1 MVNKR
6 IRFAVK
12 WRRSGL
18 GLRLGVFAIVLALFI
33 ALIFLQQDRQ
43 ESADSGGRFLIYS
56 LVNLNVIL
64 LLVFAFLIGRNI
76 VKLVFDRRRNI
87 FGSKL
92 RSRLVIA
99 FTSLVIIPS
108 IFIFLFASGLITRA
122 MEGWFSEPVEV
133 AITGAV
139 DIAKT
144 HFQISKRYLQ
154 SISEM
159 VVDQATS
166 RFKSAP
172 NRVLSKESNEKFLS
186 DLETVRK
193 NWGLFSIRIIK
204 PEGEVLA
211 EVFNPTSSIE
221 NFSEPALKPESY
233 RELPRPVSLVQLEEK
248 EARQFLRSYRSVEI
262 QGEEFLVVCTLRITP
277 EMTQTMENV
286 NSSYRRYEELKF
298 YKGPLKFS
306 NILTLAL
313 FTTLL
318 LFSAI
323 WLAFYLARDLT
334 GPIMRLAEATR
345 FVAQGRYDF
354 RLKEQGDDE
363 LGLLVKSFNQMTSEI
378 KTTQQ
383 QSEERRLYLETVLS
397 SLAVSVVSLDF
408 NLRVLALNFPAS
420 RMLGIA
426 DIEKAIGKT
435 LWDIVPKGIHAALE
449 SLFDSEVAREST
461 SEGGFVLEKQ
471 FSLDLRGQR
480 MEILATVAK
489 TFDSMKRLSGYVLL
503 FDDLTELARAQ
514 QYAAWRDVAQRVAHE
529 IKNPLTPIQL
539 SAQRLQRLVGTP
551 GLSSEVNAKVT
562 DCTQAIIENVDSI
575 KRLTNEFSQF
585 TRMPR
590 AEFEGVDLNRLLS
603 DTIQTYAEGNPAV
616 VFQFIADSKIPEAR
630 IDREQVRRCLINL
643 IDNALEAL
651 RKDESN
657 QSPRVIVQSNYDSAR
672 KRIVFEVQDNGPG
685 VKSEAKSK
693 IFEPHVSSKPEG
705 GGLGLAIVSSILSD
719 HEGSIRVK
727 DNLPRGACFIVELPV
742 QPSQHTLRRF
752 ERD

>member
-18 GLRLGVFAIVLALFI
+18 GLRLAVFALALALFI

-43 ESADSGGRFLIYS
+43 QGSDSGGSFLIYS
-56 LVNLNVIL
+56 LVNLNIVL

-108 IFIFLFASGLITRA
+108 IFIFLFASGQIVRA

-144 HFQISKRYLQ
+144 HFQVSKRYLQ

-159 VVDQATS
+159 VVDLTNS
-166 RFKSAP
+166 RYRNNLKGIIAKDNAEKF
-172 NRVLSKESNEKFLS
+172 SNE
-186 DLETVRK
+186 LEAIRK
-193 NWGLFSIRIIK
+193 NWGLFSLRIIK
-204 PEGEVLA
+204 PDGEVVA
-211 EVFNPTSSIE
+211 EVFNPTSTID
-221 NFSEPALKPESY
+221 NFTEPDLKPEAY
-233 RELPRPVSLVQLEEK
+233 RELPRPVSSVQLEEK
-248 EARQFLRSYRSVEI
+248 ESRQFLRSYRSLEL
-262 QGEEFLVVCTLRITP
+262 QGEEFLVVSTLRIAP

-286 NSSYRRYEELKF
+286 NNSYRRYEELKF

-306 NILTLAL
+306 NILTFAL

-334 GPIMRLAEATR
+334 GPIMRLAEATK

-363 LGLLVKSFNQMTSEI
+363 LGLLVRSFNQMTSEI
-378 KTTQQ
+378 KATQQ
-383 QSEERRLYLETVLS
+383 ESEERRLYLETVLS
-397 SLAVSVVSLDF
+397 SLAVSVISLDST
-408 NLRVLALNFPAS
+408 LRVLALNFPAS
-420 RMLGIA
+420 RMLGIGNIDQA
-426 DIEKAIGKT
+426 LGRT
-435 LWDIVPKGIHAALE
+435 LWDIVPVGIHRALE
-449 SLFDSEVAREST
+449 SLFDSDVALESA
-461 SEGGFVLEKQ
+461 SESGFVLEKQ

-480 MEILATVAK
+480 MEILATVAR
-489 TFDSMKRLSGYVLL
+489 TFDSSKRLNGYVLL

-514 QYAAWRDVAQRVAHE
+514 QYAAWREVAQRVAHE

-539 SAQRLQRLVGTP
+539 SAQRLQRLVGSP
-551 GLSSEVNAKVT
+551 GFSSEVNAKVA

-575 KRLTNEFSQF
+575 KRLTDEFSRF

-590 AEFEGVDLNRLLS
+590 AEFELVDLSRLLS
-603 DTIQTYAEGNPAV
+603 DTIQTYSEGNAAV
-616 VFQFIADSKIPEAR
+616 VFQFIAGSQIPEVR
-630 IDREQVRRCLINL
+630 IDREQIRRCLINL

-651 RKDESN
+651 RNDEGN
-657 QSPRVIVQSNYDSAR
+657 QSPRVIVQTNFDPVR
-672 KRIVFEVQDNGPG
+672 KRAFFEVQDNGPG
-685 VKSEAKSK
+685 VPNESKSR
-693 IFEPHVSSKPEG
+693 IFEPHVSSKPSG
-705 GGLGLAIVSSILSD
+705 GGLGLAIVSSIIAD
-719 HEGSIRVK
+719 HEGTIRIL
-727 DNLPRGACFIVELPV
+727 DNQPRGARFIVELPV

-752 ERD
+752 GGA